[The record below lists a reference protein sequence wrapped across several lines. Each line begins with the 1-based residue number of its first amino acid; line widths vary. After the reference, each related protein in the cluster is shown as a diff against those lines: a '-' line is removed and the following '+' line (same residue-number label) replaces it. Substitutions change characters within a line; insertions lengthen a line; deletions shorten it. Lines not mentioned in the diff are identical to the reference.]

1 MTLHFPGDE
10 ANYVM
15 LLGRWKIQT
24 LYTGK
29 WFYGPDFHRGTLWE
43 GFSRETEIWC
53 HIICC
58 NFQLINPSRP
68 NLGRKEKIKLNLY
81 FHTSF
86 WCLKRF
92 YEGLKDLHKTFW
104 GTTKKCDFQKC
115 KINSKLQSDQPC
127 HQKLSMKNFS
137 LKE

>member
-29 WFYGPDFHRGTLWE
+29 WFYGPDFHQGTLWE
-43 GFSRETEIWC
+43 GFSRETETWC

-68 NLGRKEKIKLNLY
+68 NLGRKEKIKLKFY

-86 WCLKRF
+86 WSSKGFMKAL
-92 YEGLKDLHKTFW
+92 KTFI
-104 GTTKKCDFQKC
+104 KPFEAPQRSVIFRNAILIQNFKV
-115 KINSKLQSDQPC
+115 IN
-127 HQKLSMKNFS
+127 HAIKNYRWKTFP
-137 LKE
+137 